1 MKKLELNKQEEFTLR
16 AILSTINEMGN
27 LQKIC
32 KDDNATEEALV
43 SLCEK
48 VFDGMDEFMKTK
60 GFSPESSGGGCIWYL
75 KKTAQ
80 GGNYV
85 VITDI
90 DGMQLPRTMKEP
102 ILAGLMDR
110 ELVEISCTEYP
121 SLNEFF

>member
-60 GFSPESSGGGCIWYL
+60 GFSPESSDRRHAAAPDHERAHLGGSHG
-75 KKTAQ
+75 
-80 GGNYV
+80 
-85 VITDI
+85 
-90 DGMQLPRTMKEP
+90 
-102 ILAGLMDR
+102 
-110 ELVEISCTEYP
+110 
-121 SLNEFF
+121 